1 VFTTSSSSR
10 FKFSVVGGVL
20 TRVEFYDGDRLK
32 KTLSIGAGGALAK
45 PQEDGDAPESEDG
58 TKTFKL
64 NADGTVTVT
73 ETKVDGTVEI
83 KVFSDPDGDSFF
95 TRVQTRGAGADD
107 LIADDKGGRL
117 RGGLGRDSITGGKG
131 DDDLA
136 GDDGNDTLDG
146 GRGDDR
152 LVGGAGDDSL
162 DGGDGNDRL
171 ADGDGLDR
179 LLGGKGND
187 IFMLATN
194 AGSADTILDFKGG
207 AITSG
212 HYIFNANTKELFYD
226 ANGGT
231 HDDAFVVATLV
242 GVTTLADQ
250 DYVLIA

>member
-131 DDDLA
+131 DDDLG
-136 GDDGNDTLDG
+136 GDG
-146 GRGDDR
+146 
-152 LVGGAGDDSL
+152 GDDSL